1 MINNAS
7 SNQSL
12 EKKMSNYDNN
22 CFLMT
27 IISKIVQ
34 EILAIVCHILHS

>member
-7 SNQSL
+7 SNQ
-12 EKKMSNYDNN
+12 EKKKSNYDNN
-22 CFLMT
+22 CFFMT
-27 IISKIVQ
+27 LISKIVQ